1 MIRISTN
8 MNNDSMQYYLKR
20 RDFKT
25 ADLQS
30 KMATGRK
37 INNLS
42 DDPLAAAHLTR
53 VKSGIT
59 RMEQYQKNA
68 SMLEGRYNQAEG
80 QLSNAFE
87 LLHRL
92 KELAVQASNGILDA
106 DQRGAI
112 AYEVDELL
120 NELVNISNAKGE
132 NDIPLFAGSDTSDSP
147 FIASK
152 GKKPGFNHEV
162 ITSIDYFGSI
172 QKNQVEI
179 DNNSTI
185 DANFVGNDIFWAE
198 KQQIFGANNAAEYI
212 VSEDGKIN
220 IDGVEIPLAAGD
232 NIESVIFKINESAA
246 SVEASLDPVTNSL
259 IISGSSPHQIWMDEA
274 EGTTM
279 LKDIGILSPV
289 KTRPPANINRDAIVG
304 GGSIFQMA
312 IDFRDT
318 LITNNYSN
326 IATRTLGTLDTAL
339 DSMLKSVTD
348 IGSKTNRLQVTAA
361 RMEKATLDFT
371 EFESN
376 IGDIDMTKASLDLA
390 IYNHTQKAAYQVAGK
405 ILQPTLLDYLR

>member
-1 MIRISTN
+1 MRRISTN

-30 KMATGRK
+30 KMASGRK
-37 INNLS
+37 LNNLS

-53 VKSGIT
+53 IKSGIT
-59 RMEQYQKNA
+59 RMEKYQKNA

-80 QLSNAFE
+80 QLSHAFD

-92 KELAVQASNGILDA
+92 KELAVQASNGTLDG
-106 DQRGAI
+106 DQRSAI
-112 AYEVDELL
+112 ASEVNEVL
-120 NELVNISNAKGE
+120 NELVNISNATGE
-132 NDIPLFAGSDTSDSP
+132 NDIPLFAGSDTSGSP
-147 FIASK
+147 FIASQSK
-152 GKKPGFNHEV
+152 MPGFNQEV
-162 ITSIDYFGSI
+162 ITNIDYFGSI

-185 DANFVGNDIFWAE
+185 DANFVGNDLFWAE
-198 KQQIFGANNAAEYI
+198 KQHIFGANNAAEYI
-212 VSEDGKIN
+212 VEADGVIN
-220 IDGVEIPLAAGD
+220 IDGVEIPLSAGD
-232 NIESVIFKINESAA
+232 NIQSVIYKINAA
-246 SVEASLDPVTNSL
+246 PAPVEATLDPVTNSL
-259 IISGSSPHQIWMDEA
+259 VITGSSPHQIWMDEA
-274 EGTTM
+274 EGTTI
-279 LKDIGILSPV
+279 LKDIGILSKV
-289 KTRPPANINRDAIVG
+289 NTRPPSNLNRDALVG
-304 GGSIFQMA
+304 GGSIFQVA

-318 LITNNYSN
+318 LITNNYSM
-326 IATRTLGTLDTAL
+326 IATRTLGSLDTAL

-348 IGSKTNRLQVTAA
+348 LGAKTNRLQVTAS

-371 EFESN
+371 EFESQ